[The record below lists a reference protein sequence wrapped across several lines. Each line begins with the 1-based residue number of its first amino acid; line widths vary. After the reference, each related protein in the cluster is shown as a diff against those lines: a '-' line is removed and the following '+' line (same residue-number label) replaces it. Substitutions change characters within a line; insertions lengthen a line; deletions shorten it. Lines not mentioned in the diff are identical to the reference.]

1 MSPDVD
7 LNLLRVF
14 DALIE
19 ERHLGRAA
27 ARLGMAPGAMG
38 PALTRLRRL
47 VQDPV
52 LVRAQGKMVPT
63 PRAWELHGPI
73 QRILGQV
80 DALLAAPP
88 RFDPKSSHHTFTL
101 ATTDY
106 AEFVLLPRLIQK
118 LADLSPGVRIAVRP
132 LSPDA
137 PFAEL
142 QSGRVDLVLGEL
154 ELAPEGAARQ
164 VLFSER
170 PVVVLRKHHPR
181 IREKAMLSPAQF
193 EALEFVDVVPRAGD
207 APRLGLQLQGAGL
220 TQRVALTVPSF
231 LVAPMLVAQTDH
243 AAVLPERVARHFAS
257 ILPLRVLELP
267 VRLPGQPLAMI
278 WRKEAEASG
287 VDWLRAVIS
296 GVGKAL

>member
-1 MSPDVD
+1 MAPDVD

-27 ARLGMAPGAMG
+27 ARLGMAPSAMSGA
-38 PALTRLRRL
+38 LSRLRLL

-52 LVRAQGKMVPT
+52 LVRSQGKMVPT

-80 DALLAAPP
+80 DALLASPP
-88 RFDPKSSHHTFTL
+88 RFDPRSSRHTFTL

-118 LADLSPGVRIAVRP
+118 LGALAPGVRIAVRP

-154 ELAPEGAARQ
+154 ELAPEGTQRQ

-170 PVVVLRKHHPR
+170 PVAVLRKHHPR
-181 IREKAMLSPAQF
+181 IREKSVLNPAQF
-193 EALEFVDVVPRAGD
+193 EALDFVDVVPRAGD

-220 TQRVALTVPSF
+220 SHKVALTVPSF

-243 AAVLPERVARHFAS
+243 AAVLPERVARHFAAL
-257 ILPLRVLELP
+257 LPLRVLELP
-267 VRLPGQPLAMI
+267 VKLPGQPLAMI
-278 WRKEAEASG
+278 WRKEAEAAG
-287 VDWLRAVIS
+287 VEWLRAVIA
-296 GVGKAL
+296 GVAHAL